1 MVPVERIELPTFG
14 LQNRCSTAELNRRIK
29 GIGRSNIRLVDK
41 GPEPQTRPA
50 QPKIQKK
57 VVLGPPLSSWDLTGL
72 LAGVLPSV
80 FAAEPGTRGQTKG
93 EWRVISYGNT
103 LHGFTNPAADGSMLR
118 KRALQCAGRSLL
130 LSSMRG
136 LFDEV
141 LA

>member
-1 MVPVERIELPTFG
+1 LSTKG
-14 LQNRCSTAELNRRIK
+14 QNLRPGPHSPKYKKGGSWTAFI
-29 GIGRSNIRLVDK
+29 
-41 GPEPQTRPA
+41 
-50 QPKIQKK
+50 
-57 VVLGPPLSSWDLTGL
+57 VLGLDRLNGRGAAFRLRRGTGY
-72 LAGVLPSV
+72 
-80 FAAEPGTRGQTKG
+80 PGGQTKG

-103 LHGFTNPAADGSMLR
+103 LHGFTNPAVDGSMLR